1 MWHMLKSVSANR
13 EACARKDCHAWSSSP
28 PRLEFW
34 FSEIGSVIISH
45 LPVLFAGG
53 HFYPLQLCDD
63 NLLHVSNDN
72 TVDSAHLLRTVVTGS
87 ATVRPL
93 CAAKMLQGQR
103 VLSPLFFVQTHC
115 ALVAILAASS
125 SSAMPLEMRT
135 LDVGLKHNL
144 QDSCSWIY
152 TAGQRHSLLSSF
164 VLS

>member
-1 MWHMLKSVSANR
+1 MWHMLKPVSANR
-13 EACARKDCHAWSSSP
+13 EARARKGCHAWSSSP

-34 FSEIGSVIISH
+34 FSERGSVIISH

-53 HFYPLQLCDD
+53 HFYPLQLRDD
-63 NLLHVSNDN
+63 NLLLVSIDN
-72 TVDSAHLLRTVVTGS
+72 TMDSAHLLRTAVTGS
-87 ATVRPL
+87 AMVRPL

-103 VLSPLFFVQTHC
+103 VLVLVFPSFFVQTHR
-115 ALVAILAASS
+115 ALAAILAASS
-125 SSAMPLEMRT
+125 SSAMPLEMST

-152 TAGQRHSLLSSF
+152 TF